1 MSHSDGSLIARRQS
15 SNEVTTMGQRIVCNN
30 EYDKSFQITRDGRTA
45 VFDSF
50 ECAISAMAPLCP
62 HCQCRIIGHGVEE
75 NGTIYCCAHC
85 AKLSGRGGVR
95 DRA

>member
-1 MSHSDGSLIARRQS
+1 
-15 SNEVTTMGQRIVCNN
+15 MGQCVVCNN
-30 EYDKSFQITRDGRTA
+30 EYDRTFQITKDGRTA

-50 ECAISAMAPLCP
+50 ECAISVMAPLCP

-85 AKLSGRGGVR
+85 ARMSGSGSVR